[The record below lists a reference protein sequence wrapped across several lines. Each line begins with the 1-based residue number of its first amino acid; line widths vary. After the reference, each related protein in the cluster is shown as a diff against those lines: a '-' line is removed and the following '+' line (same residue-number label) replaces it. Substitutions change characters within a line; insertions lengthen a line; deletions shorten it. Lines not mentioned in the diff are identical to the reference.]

1 MLQNPGMPTN
11 QPDRHGPEVP
21 KFVFM
26 AVCFEVCFE
35 THCHAKS
42 LARFITIS
50 VGSPS
55 TYILLK
61 FKKLNLSPSQQD
73 PNWALIRTMAGL
85 LPLTASPAGLFA
97 AASLGI
103 RRTEL
108 FPSDSFRVKEQGLVI
123 LYHSIILKSLGCLT
137 FPPG

>member
-1 MLQNPGMPTN
+1 MVFVNCCFSTDFALIYYRNLLLWAKVHRQLECLDWKVIICLNEKTFGCMVV
-11 QPDRHGPEVP
+11 RHGPEVP

-26 AVCFEVCFE
+26 AVCFE

-42 LARFITIS
+42 MAQLITIS

-73 PNWALIRTMAGL
+73 PNWARL
-85 LPLTASPAGLFA
+85 L
-97 AASLGI
+97 
-103 RRTEL
+103 
-108 FPSDSFRVKEQGLVI
+108 KM
-123 LYHSIILKSLGCLT
+123 
-137 FPPG
+137 PPR

>member
-1 MLQNPGMPTN
+1 MRKHLVAWWLGNN
-11 QPDRHGPEVP
+11 RHGPEVP

-26 AVCFEVCFE
+26 AVCFE

-42 LARFITIS
+42 MAQLITIS

-73 PNWALIRTMAGL
+73 PNWARL
-85 LPLTASPAGLFA
+85 L
-97 AASLGI
+97 
-103 RRTEL
+103 
-108 FPSDSFRVKEQGLVI
+108 KM
-123 LYHSIILKSLGCLT
+123 
-137 FPPG
+137 PPR